1 MEKKN
6 LSEVIKPSKIKQ
18 IWIKTECECG
28 SGVYAM
34 SVYMYSNEQKQP
46 PELKNFKLGYKC
58 FVCRQ

>member
-6 LSEVIKPSKIKQ
+6 LSEVKPSKIKQ

-28 SGVYAM
+28 SGVHAM